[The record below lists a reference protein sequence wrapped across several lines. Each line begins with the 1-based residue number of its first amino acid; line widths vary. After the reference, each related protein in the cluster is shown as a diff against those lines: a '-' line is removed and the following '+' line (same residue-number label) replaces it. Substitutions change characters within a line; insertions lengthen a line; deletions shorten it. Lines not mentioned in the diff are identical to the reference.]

1 MGAPTSSPHQ
11 PASGALRNS
20 EGDARGTNAVMETA
34 KPLPAPVVYPETDE
48 MGEHETQFNIATF
61 LVPLL
66 ASFLARQGRV
76 ARVAGNQ
83 FWYFEQGKP
92 ARCRAP
98 DVYVVDGVARTDPE
112 RATWLTWEGH
122 RPAFALEVVSAKW
135 KKDYDEAP
143 DDYDAMRAK
152 EVVVFD
158 PGAPPR
164 HARRVRW
171 QVFRRVRGRGFVR
184 VFAGDGDRV
193 QSRELG
199 CWIRLVT
206 LDGHPRLR
214 VAMGPHGDELLP
226 TAEETADAERAAKE
240 AERARADAA
249 EAEVARLRA
258 ELARHTQRG

>member
-1 MGAPTSSPHQ
+1 M
-11 PASGALRNS
+11 
-20 EGDARGTNAVMETA
+20 DAA
-34 KPLPAPVVYPETDE
+34 KPLAATVIYPETDD

-66 ASFLARQGRV
+66 AAFLALRERV

-83 FWYFEQGKP
+83 FWYFVEGKP
-92 ARCRAP
+92 TRCRAP
-98 DVYVVDGVARTDPE
+98 DVYVVDGVARADPE
-112 RATWLTWEGH
+112 RATWFTWEGYK
-122 RPAFALEVVSAKW
+122 PAFALEVVSAKW
-135 KKDYDEAP
+135 KKDYDDAP
-143 DDYDAMRAK
+143 GDYDAMRAK

-158 PGAPPR
+158 PGAHPGHP
-164 HARRVRW
+164 RRVRW

-193 QSRELG
+193 ESRELG

-206 LDGHPRLR
+206 MDGHPRLR
-214 VAMGPHGDELLP
+214 VGMGPHGDELLP
-226 TAEETADAERAAKE
+226 TAEEVAATERAAKE

-258 ELARHTQRG
+258 ELARLRRPGGDRG